1 GGFAR
6 SLPAIAPADPIGARA
21 LRAACAGKEDFSDP
35 APPVRVFGNVWYVGT
50 CNVSAVLVTSPQGHV
65 LIDAATEQAVPAIL
79 ASIRA

>member
-1 GGFAR
+1 TALRAGAWAATAVLAAHGSGGFAR

-50 CNVSAVLVTSPQGHV
+50 CNVSAVLVT
-65 LIDAATEQAVPAIL
+65 
-79 ASIRA
+79 